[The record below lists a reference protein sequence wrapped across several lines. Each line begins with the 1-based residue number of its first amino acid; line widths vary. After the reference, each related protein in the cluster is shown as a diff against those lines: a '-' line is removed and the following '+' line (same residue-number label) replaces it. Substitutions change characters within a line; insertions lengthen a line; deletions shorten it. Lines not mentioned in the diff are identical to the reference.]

1 MRGMLTPEWELK
13 RQLSR
18 RLMSLTVSMLF
29 GGCLV
34 ELGSTAIDVSEVLR
48 RYGNIGASGMK
59 TSRTGPRRPFT
70 IFLLTEL
77 TRCEH
82 LLAVSTIPPRRKLI
96 SVAGRASGHR
106 VEVSG
111 QHDLLCMGARRRPRP
126 LALVHLRDSF
136 RMAPN
141 VMFGGWATTRRA
153 IGGAGAAAP
162 KPSVSRQPLCYLG
175 PPHQGDEPTSGA

>member
-1 MRGMLTPEWELK
+1 MLGRTWIDSNRCERG
-13 RQLSR
+13 
-18 RLMSLTVSMLF
+18 
-29 GGCLV
+29 
-34 ELGSTAIDVSEVLR
+34 I

-77 TRCEH
+77 TRWRT

-175 PPHQGDEPTSGA
+175 PPHQGDEPTRELLPERGTGWGSFSDRDLR